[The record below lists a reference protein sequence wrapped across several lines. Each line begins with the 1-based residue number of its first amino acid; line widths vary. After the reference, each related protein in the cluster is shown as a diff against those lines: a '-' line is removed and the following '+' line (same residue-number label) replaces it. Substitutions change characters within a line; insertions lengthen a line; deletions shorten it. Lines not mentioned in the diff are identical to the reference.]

1 MNRKYIN
8 QYYRQ
13 VKKELAYPFRKR
25 NDMLR
30 SLRSDLDDFLESHPL
45 ANTADITAHF
55 GAPEDFAERYF
66 ESLRTDEIVDTV
78 RFHTLLR
85 RWVCAALVVI
95 VLAAVGFSAFSV
107 VRAHNDH
114 VGYGIT
120 QPPYDCEA
128 ERFCW

>member
-13 VKKELAYPFRKR
+13 VKKELAYPYRLKHKI
-25 NDMLR
+25 LR
-30 SLRSDLDDFLESHPL
+30 ALRSDLEDFIEECPD
-45 ANTADITAHF
+45 ANSVAISAHF

-85 RWVCAALVVI
+85 RWVCAALVVA
-95 VLAAVGFSAFSV
+95 VLAAVGFSAFSI

-120 QPPYDCEA
+120 LPPIDA
-128 ERFCW
+128 ETGEIYW